1 MAGQLMLNTSFKGR
15 RERQK
20 GRMYDSQ
27 LEEDGREC
35 VEAREDQYVAMVAEM
50 ERSMVDLANMV
61 TNLIILIN
69 T

>member
-1 MAGQLMLNTSFKGR
+1 M
-15 RERQK
+15 
-20 GRMYDSQ
+20 
-27 LEEDGREC
+27 EEDGKEE
-35 VEAREDQYVAMVAEM
+35 VNARKDQYVVMVAEM